1 MADRKNLGED
11 AATAALLA
19 AGKDAAKRAALD
31 LLSTDEERAAKQ
43 AEDARASKQ
52 RRWKLIGGGVLVL
65 CVIIGVIGMLVSY
78 WQWFLLAG
86 VLGLGGMFGWWRL
99 RKRLGA
105 RRTKQ
110 PEPARVEKTAE
121 QPREKREA
129 RPRQVEE
136 DDAARALAEAEAE
149 TQSVEEE
156 LASMKARLDRE
167 RRP

>member
-11 AATAALLA
+11 AATVALLA

-52 RRWKLIGGGVLVL
+52 RRWKLLGGGVLVL

-99 RKRLGA
+99 RKRL
-105 RRTKQ
+105 
-110 PEPARVEKTAE
+110 
-121 QPREKREA
+121 
-129 RPRQVEE
+129 
-136 DDAARALAEAEAE
+136 
-149 TQSVEEE
+149 
-156 LASMKARLDRE
+156 
-167 RRP
+167 